1 MYLNGTRLLMPILV
15 LLVSFLLEP
24 ILTLCGQD
32 KKYNARHAILPTNC
46 KFIQLQR
53 NEMILE
59 IDFEQWEKLADD
71 EK

>member
-1 MYLNGTRLLMPILV
+1 MPILI
-15 LLVSFLLEP
+15 LPETFLLEP
-24 ILTLCGQD
+24 ILTRCGHD
-32 KKYNARHAILPTNC
+32 KKYNARHGILPTNC